1 MAHPDYIRQ
10 KAIQMRVEKR
20 LTIDEI
26 AERLAISRTTVY
38 YWVRDISV
46 PRKGG
51 AGFASEAQ
59 RKGTL
64 AMQAKYRAI
73 REQAYQQG
81 LDEFPELSQDRRF
94 RDFICMYIGEGYKRS
109 RNDVSICNS
118 DPAVMKLGN
127 QWVTSLTSN
136 KFDYSLQYHED
147 QSFDDLC
154 AFWGEH
160 LGIDPASIRA
170 QRKSN
175 SGKLSGR
182 TWRSRH
188 GVFSVRVGDTRLR
201 ARLQAWMD
209 SIRAEWE

>member
-10 KAIQMRVEKR
+10 KAIQMRRKKR

-26 AERLAISRTTVY
+26 AERLALNRTTVY
-38 YWVRDISV
+38 YWVKDIPI

-51 AGFASEAQ
+51 GGFASEAQ
-59 RKGTL
+59 RKGNL

-81 LDEFPELSQDRRF
+81 LGEFPELSRDPKF
-94 RDFICMYIGEGYKRS
+94 RDFVCMYIGEGYKRS
-109 RNDVSICNS
+109 RNDVGICNS
-118 DPAVMKLGN
+118 DPAVMKLSN
-127 QWVTSLTSN
+127 EWVTTMTRN
-136 KFDYSLQYHED
+136 KFEYSLQYHED
-147 QSFDDLC
+147 QSFEELC
-154 AFWGEH
+154 VFWGGY
-160 LGIDPASIRA
+160 LGIEPSTIKV

-182 TWRSRH
+182 TWRSQY
-188 GVFSVRVGDTRLR
+188 GVFNIRVGDTRFR